1 MDTVAFIAF
10 PFVVV
15 LYSVYRIKQS
25 WSRTLTAG
33 VAALSTLT
41 LLVVSGVSAAGFA
54 SRGAALEMWKRHS
67 KGVDMAATSF
77 VLALVSLIFCVTCAV
92 MALTF
97 IVRRTSGWRAAF
109 ALQAVVFLIEFLFFL
124 QLAMEA

>member
-1 MDTVAFIAF
+1 MDTVAFIAL
-10 PFVVV
+10 PFAVVS
-15 LYSVYRIKQS
+15 YSVFRIKQS
-25 WSRTLTAG
+25 ESRTLTAG

-41 LLVVSGVSAAGFA
+41 LLVVSGVSAAAFA
-54 SRGAALEMWKRHS
+54 SKGAALDMWKRHS
-67 KGVDMAATSF
+67 KVVDMTATSF

-97 IVRRTSGWRAAF
+97 IVRRTRGWRAAF